1 VLKQPL
7 QASHLVS
14 TPVAAKA
21 HKNKSSCK
29 TRTQFSYLAAN
40 KGYEFIFIQACG
52 DVGAIKHFCRKI
64 TLASM
69 QIKDLFFNRI
79 LYNETI
85 NGGGTALS
93 DPMRKVGG
101 LVFDSRIPP
110 RIEVDDVIG
119 GSEIETGAPG
129 LEADQEEVALPALK
143 GLDPLRAI
151 FAEQIRRD
159 SDSDTITIVS
169 IE

>member
-1 VLKQPL
+1 
-7 QASHLVS
+7 
-14 TPVAAKA
+14 
-21 HKNKSSCK
+21 
-29 TRTQFSYLAAN
+29 
-40 KGYEFIFIQACG
+40 
-52 DVGAIKHFCRKI
+52 
-64 TLASM
+64 M

-85 NGGGTALS
+85 NGDGAALP
-93 DPMRKVGG
+93 DPMRTVGG

-143 GLDPLRAI
+143 GLDPLRAQ
-151 FAEQIRRD
+151 FLRNRSVE
-159 SDSDTITIVS
+159 IVTVIPS
-169 IE
+169 PSSHSNKLVFV